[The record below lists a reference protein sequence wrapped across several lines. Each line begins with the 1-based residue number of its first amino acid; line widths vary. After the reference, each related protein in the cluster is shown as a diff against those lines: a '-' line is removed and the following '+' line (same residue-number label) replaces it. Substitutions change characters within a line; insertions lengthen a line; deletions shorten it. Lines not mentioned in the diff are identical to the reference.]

1 MRRSR
6 TPWRAP
12 VPPPRL
18 GWRDLVA
25 EAGAG
30 LTQRP
35 GRSVL
40 TMLGTV
46 LGVGAF
52 VAILGLTATASGQI
66 GKQFN
71 SLTATTVTVTAVD
84 GQAGPDLAAGG
95 GTDGAAVETIPA
107 DSDRRVRRLNGV
119 VTAGTWRQ
127 IRFGADPLIS
137 ASPIVRPGSEADMGG
152 IVPVFAASAGT
163 LGAAEA
169 TISQGVPFNA
179 FHEGRAEPVA
189 MLGATA
195 AKRLGISRLDAGPA
209 VFINNRAFTVIGII
223 GDTEQLP
230 ELVAGVVVPRQTA
243 RRVFGPPPVDGQG
256 QMIIRT
262 RLGAAEVIAGLA
274 PRALR
279 PDRPDLLTA
288 IPPPAPKVLRG
299 KVTDELTGLFLL
311 LATICLV
318 IGAIGIANTTIVAVF
333 ERTGEIGLRRALGA
347 RPRHIAVQFLV
358 ESTALGLLGG
368 LIGTALAIITVVAV
382 ALAKQWTAVLEPVSV
397 FPAPLIGAA
406 VGLLAG
412 MYPAMRAARIEPQE
426 ALRQ

>member
-6 TPWRAP
+6 TSWRAP
-12 VPPPRL
+12 VPPSRL
-18 GWRDLVA
+18 SWRDLIA

-30 LTQRP
+30 LSQRP
-35 GRSVL
+35 VRSAL

-66 GKQFN
+66 DKQFN
-71 SLTATTVTVTAVD
+71 SLTATTVTVTATN
-84 GQAGPDLAAGG
+84 GQAGPDLAADG
-95 GTDGAAVETIPA
+95 GTDGAAETIPA
-107 DSDRRVRRLNGV
+107 DSDRRVGRLNGV

-127 IRFGADPLIS
+127 IQFGAAPLIS
-137 ASPIVRPGSEADMGG
+137 ASPVVRQGSEADMGE

-169 TISQGVPFNA
+169 TVTQGVPFNA

-195 AKRLGISRLDAGPA
+195 AKRLGITRLDAGPA
-209 VFINNRAFTVIGII
+209 VFINDRAFTVIGII

-230 ELVAGVVVPRQTA
+230 ELMAGVVVPRQTA

-288 IPPPAPKVLRG
+288 IPPPAPKILRG

-311 LATICLV
+311 LAAICLV
-318 IGAIGIANTTIVAVF
+318 IGAIGGPGRSCPATPPCHAP
-333 ERTGEIGLRRALGA
+333 GLRM
-347 RPRHIAVQFLV
+347 RHRD
-358 ESTALGLLGG
+358 GP
-368 LIGTALAIITVVAV
+368 
-382 ALAKQWTAVLEPVSV
+382 EPS
-397 FPAPLIGAA
+397 GRG
-406 VGLLAG
+406 VGRRG
-412 MYPAMRAARIEPQE
+412 
-426 ALRQ
+426 